1 MEGKIV
7 YFEKPGSENTE
18 VVLRIAKERAD
29 ELGIKTILV
38 ASTSG
43 RTAARAVE
51 VFAGRKVI
59 AIGHPTGWR
68 KPNVNPFTEE
78 NRQKV
83 ENKGGRVL
91 LVRFAFQG
99 LGRTGPRFFAREA
112 VPQPAPQAP
121 TSNDTAAVVNRTLR
135 LFGAG
140 MKVACEITLIAADA
154 GLARTDEDVI
164 AIAGTDGGS
173 DTAIVLRPVNSWDFF
188 SLRIKEILC
197 KPLLA
202 EVDGGK

>member
-7 YFEKPGSENTE
+7 YFEKQGSENTE
-18 VVLRIAKERAD
+18 TVLRLAKERAD
-29 ELGIKTILV
+29 ELGIRTILV

-43 RTAARAVE
+43 QTAARAVD
-51 VFAGRKVI
+51 VFEGKQVVAVGW
-59 AIGHPTGWR
+59 PTGWR
-68 KPNVNPFTEE
+68 KPNFNPFTEE
-78 NRQKV
+78 NRRKV
-83 ENKGGRVL
+83 ENRGGKVL

-99 LGRTGPRFFAREA
+99 LGRTGPRVFSQEA

-121 TSNDTAAVVNRTLR
+121 ASNDTAAIVNRTLR

-173 DTAIVLRPVNSWDFF
+173 DTAIVLRPVNSWNFF